1 MKRKFKGIY
10 PRLLSFV
17 KPYWKKLTLALICM
31 IIVAG
36 LSAAFLWIIKD
47 MVDKVLLAKNMF
59 MLSLITIFIIGIY
72 FFQGLSDYGQ
82 KYLMHW
88 IGQKVVFDIRNKLYS
103 HLQKLSLQFFS
114 HRPVGEL
121 ISRIT
126 SDITTMQE
134 ALSRAIGDLI
144 KEGLTVA
151 ALISLLFYF
160 DWQLALISLAIL
172 PFVLKLTTKLSQR
185 LRKTSRKVRKKMAT
199 LTSILQEALSGIRI
213 VKAFSMEDYEAK
225 KFRDRNKEF
234 FAAEIHSRQI
244 SSLISPLIGFISS
257 FGIAFIVWYG
267 GRRVIQGAMTPGE
280 FIAFMG
286 GLLSLY
292 RPLSRLGDV
301 SSIIQQAMAS
311 GERVFEILDTSPDIT
326 NILNPFPLSEFKD
339 KIVFEN
345 IFFKYDKEIIL
356 KDINFQIKR
365 GEMVALVG
373 PSGAGKTTL
382 VNLLARFYD
391 PHRGRILIDDKDIR
405 EVDLN
410 SLRKLLGIVTQDTIL
425 FNDTIRNNIAYG
437 NPQAAEEEIIQAAKI
452 ANAHDFIIKMKNG
465 YDTYIEER
473 GERLSGGQQQRI
485 AIARAL
491 LKNPS
496 ILILDEATSEM
507 DSESEAL
514 VQQALNR
521 LLKSRTALVIAHR
534 LSTVRRADRIVVL
547 KDGEIT
553 EMGKHQEL
561 LSKSGLYR
569 RLYELQFKDSEEVK
583 SSAGSQDLPKSKK

>member
-17 KPYWKKLTLALICM
+17 KPYWKKFALALICM

-36 LSAAFLWIIKD
+36 LSAAFLWVIKD
-47 MVDKVLLAKNMF
+47 MVDKVLLAKNML

-114 HRPVGEL
+114 RRRVGEL

-134 ALSRAIGDLI
+134 ALSRAIGDI
-144 KEGLTVA
+144 VKEGLTVI
-151 ALISLLFYF
+151 ALTSLLFYF

-172 PFVLKLTTKLSQR
+172 PFVLKLTTELSQR

-199 LTSILQEALSGIRI
+199 LTSILQETLSGIRI
-213 VKAFSMEDYEAK
+213 VKAFSMEDYEAE
-225 KFRDRNKEF
+225 KFRNRNKEF

-292 RPLSRLGDV
+292 RPLSRLGDL
-301 SSIIQQAMAS
+301 SSITQQALAS
-311 GERVFEILDTSPDIT
+311 GERVFEILDTLPDIT
-326 NILNPFPLSEFKD
+326 NIPNAFFLSGFRD
-339 KIVFEN
+339 KIVFESVS
-345 IFFKYDKEIIL
+345 FKYDEEIIL
-356 KDINFQIKR
+356 KDINFQVKR

-373 PSGAGKTTL
+373 PSGAGKTTI

-391 PHRGRILIDDKDIR
+391 PHKGRILIDDKDIR
-405 EVDLN
+405 KVDLN

-437 NPQAAEEEIIQAAKI
+437 NPQATEQQIIQAAKV

-514 VQQALNR
+514 VQEALNR

-534 LSTVRRADRIVVL
+534 LSTISQADKIVVL
-547 KDGEIT
+547 KDGRIADT
-553 EMGKHQEL
+553 GKHQEL

-569 RLYELQFKDSEEVK
+569 RLYKLQFKDSEEI
-583 SSAGSQDLPKSKK
+583 KK